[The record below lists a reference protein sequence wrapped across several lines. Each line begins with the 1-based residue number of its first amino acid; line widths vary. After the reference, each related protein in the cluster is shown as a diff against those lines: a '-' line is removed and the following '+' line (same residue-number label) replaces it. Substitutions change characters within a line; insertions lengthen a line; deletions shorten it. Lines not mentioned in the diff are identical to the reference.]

1 MPRAVE
7 MVEVQIQEPR
17 GVAIY
22 LYAGTFADAKAWG
35 RDFAGERPVRFR
47 SCKWKPPEASAY
59 SQRKGTGREVQFL
72 EVSGPVAFKWIA
84 NGVL

>member
-1 MPRAVE
+1 MARAVE

-17 GVAIY
+17 GVACY

-35 RDFAGERPVRFR
+35 REFAGERPVRFR
-47 SCKWKPPEASAY
+47 SCKWQPPEASAY
-59 SQRKGTGREVQFL
+59 AQRKATGREVQFI

-84 NGVL
+84 SGVL